1 MKKVIYPGSFDP
13 ITKGHMNIVEQ
24 ASTLFDKVYIAVM
37 VNAKKNNSLF
47 TIEERISMI
56 KDIYEDNPKVEV
68 ITGLVTSDLA
78 LEYGCV
84 AIVKGLRSVTD
95 FEYEIG
101 MAHINKGISDGKINT
116 ISLFADKEYEYLSS
130 SVVRELAYLNKD
142 TEPYVAKEVA
152 HQLVKKLG
160 R

>member
-13 ITKGHMNIVEQ
+13 ITKGHMNIIEQ
-24 ASTLFDKVYIAVM
+24 ASTLFDKVYVAVM

-47 TIEERISMI
+47 TIEERISLI

>member
-13 ITKGHMNIVEQ
+13 ITKGHMNIIEQ
-24 ASTLFDKVYIAVM
+24 ASTLFDKVYVAVM

-56 KDIYEDNPKVEV
+56 KDIYENNPKVEV

-101 MAHINKGISDGKINT
+101 MAHINKDISDGKINT

>member
-13 ITKGHMNIVEQ
+13 ITKGHMNIIEQ
-24 ASTLFDKVYIAVM
+24 ASTLFDKVYVAVM

-101 MAHINKGISDGKINT
+101 MANINKDISDGKINT

>member
-13 ITKGHMNIVEQ
+13 ITKGHMNIIEQ
-24 ASTLFDKVYIAVM
+24 ASTLFDKVYVAVM